1 MGQQGKLSLNDEL
14 HLLALFLP
22 YRIRVEKLFGESHR
36 PDIDANGLGNSR
48 LAPPDEFR
56 TSAADVD
63 NQQFPPVE
71 RKSPLNRQKRIG
83 SLLVARYDANV
94 QPQLL
99 LKSAQHFRT
108 ILGISQ
114 RARTH
119 RYDFFDKKILTP
131 VQITSQH
138 LESSLFCFR
147 ANAAGPLNTF
157 P

>member
-1 MGQQGKLSLNDEL
+1 MGQQGKLSLNDDL

-71 RKSPLNRQKRIG
+71 RMSPLNRQKRIG

-94 QPQLL
+94 QPKLL
-99 LKSAQHFRT
+99 LKPAKHFRT
-108 ILGISQ
+108 ILVISQ

-119 RYDFFDKKILTP
+119 PHHFFAQKILTP
-131 VQITSQH
+131 LPITFQ
-138 LESSLFCFR
+138 
-147 ANAAGPLNTF
+147 
-157 P
+157 